1 MSRLSLL
8 RADLDAVLERD
19 PATASRLEA
28 LLCSPGLHAIW
39 LHRVWHALHR
49 RGWRT
54 SARLGGFFTRWL
66 TGVEIHPGASIGRGV
81 FIDHGHGVVIG
92 ETAVVGAGAILYQG
106 VTLGGTG
113 KEHGPRHPILEE
125 DVVVGAGARVLGR
138 IRVGRGSRIGANS
151 VVIRDVPPDCTV
163 VGVPGRVARG
173 GSLGP
178 ERLEHGHLPDPLLQ
192 RLEALAVELDELKRN
207 GAMTRKADHYEI

>member
-1 MSRLSLL
+1 MSRLALL

-28 LLCSPGLHAIW
+28 LLCSPGLHAVW
-39 LHRVWHALHR
+39 LHRVWHGLHV
-49 RGWRT
+49 RGWRIF
-54 SARLGGFFTRWL
+54 ARLGGFFTRWL
-66 TGVEIHPGASIGRGV
+66 TGVEIHPGATLGPGV

-138 IRVGRGSRIGANS
+138 IRLGRGSRVGANS

-163 VGVPGRVARG
+163 VGVPGRLARG
-173 GSLGP
+173 GSRGS
-178 ERLEHGHLPDPLLQ
+178 ERLEHGHLPDPLLA
-192 RLEALAVELDELKRN
+192 RLDALAAELGDLKR
-207 GAMTRKADHYEI
+207 AKAGPARADDFVI